1 MNVMKITAKSNPN
14 LAAGAITAA
23 VREGGHAELQAQ
35 GAGAVNQA
43 MKAIATA
50 NTFLAPADLQLCC
63 QPCLTETEEDGA
75 TRTTVRLLIKA
86 IPLDP
91 PFFPVY

>member
-1 MNVMKITAKSNPN
+1 MNVIKISAKSNPN

-23 VREGGHAELQAQ
+23 VRESGYAELQAQ

-50 NTFLAPADLQLCC
+50 NTFLAPAELQLCC
-63 QPCLTETEEDGA
+63 QPHLSEAEEDGA
-75 TRTTVRLLIKA
+75 TRTTVHLLIKA

-91 PFFPVY
+91 PFFPTY